1 MTALIY
7 GGVSPREKSQEVRLK
22 DGRVGPAMECKAS
35 PSLTEELTK
44 LKSRG
49 LGFITGPAHSRPFS
63 VCSLSFKMRRA
74 VPVSQSH
81 LEDLWGEGRK
91 SHLVHTREEGW
102 GGRSLT
108 HLEHGE
114 SVFYARIC
122 FKHRAHKLPLMVE
135 LHSSKKGEKD

>member
-1 MTALIY
+1 MVTALIC

-22 DGRVGPAMECKAS
+22 DGRVGQSS

-74 VPVSQSH
+74 VPDSQSR
-81 LEDLWGEGRK
+81 LEGLWGEGRK

-102 GGRSLT
+102 GGR
-108 HLEHGE
+108 
-114 SVFYARIC
+114 
-122 FKHRAHKLPLMVE
+122 
-135 LHSSKKGEKD
+135 